1 MSRNARLIFIAV
13 YLLVGLGM
21 VMTYSS
27 SAIYAG
33 HVYKNSYHFLTRQFL
48 YAILGTFFLFVTASV
63 PISFWQNNSRLLVL
77 LTIFFLMVV
86 FLPVIGKQAGGAQRW
101 IRLGPINF
109 QPAEFGKIAVA
120 IYMSDYLSRKKKS
133 MGKGGIMIFLPPLV
147 LVGLVCGLTLL
158 QPDLGSCVFILLIA
172 ATLIFLA
179 GIQLRY
185 VLGALLLVAPV
196 FYFVVL
202 QVPYRASRVTA
213 YLNPWNDPEGSGF
226 QIIQSL
232 LSFGIGGVRGTGLG
246 QGIQKLFYLPSS
258 YNDFIFSVIGEEL
271 GLIGMAAVMSL
282 YGIIFVCGLRM
293 AQSAKGEFE
302 RYLTYALTIA
312 IVLQALINMMVTTGL
327 IPTKG
332 LPLPFVSFGGTA
344 LMFNLMGVGLLLALD
359 RTARG
364 GSKR

>member
-1 MSRNARLIFIAV
+1 MTRNARLLFIAV
-13 YLLVGLGM
+13 YILVGLGL

-33 HVYKNSYHFLTRQFL
+33 HVYKNSYHFLIRQFL
-48 YAILGTFFLFVTASV
+48 YAILGTFFLFLTASV
-63 PISFWQNNSRLLVL
+63 PMSFWQKNSRVMVF
-77 LTIFFLMVV
+77 LTILFLMIV
-86 FLPVIGKQAGGAQRW
+86 FIPVIGKQAGGAQRW

-109 QPAEFGKIAVA
+109 QPAEFAKIAVA
-120 IYMSDYLSRKKKS
+120 IYMADYLARKKRNT
-133 MGKGGIMIFLPPLV
+133 GKGGLLIYFPPLI

-158 QPDLGSCVFILLIA
+158 QPDLGSCVFILLITT
-172 ATLIFLA
+172 TLIFLA

-185 VLGALLLVAPV
+185 ALGAFIFIIPV
-196 FYFVVL
+196 FYFLVL
-202 QVPYRASRVTA
+202 SVPYRASRVTA

-232 LSFGIGGVRGTGLG
+232 LAFGIGGIKGTGLG

-258 YNDFIFSVIGEEL
+258 YNDFIFSIIGEEL
-271 GLIGMAAVMSL
+271 GLLGMTSVMAL
-282 YGIIFVCGLRM
+282 YGVIFYCGLKI
-293 AQSAKGEFE
+293 AKAAKHDFE
-302 RYLTYALTIA
+302 KYLAYALTVA

-344 LMFNLMGVGLLLALD
+344 LMFNLMGVGLLMAID
-359 RTARG
+359 RSVKGAG
-364 GSKR
+364 KR